1 MKLARVVTILTRVMW
16 FSIKL
21 RVLRSPIME
30 FILKRSVHAVQYKG
44 TILSITGVSMGK
56 SVHDVGNRFEKQVSQ
71 MERPCIYNHIEPLS
85 NGIVTL
91 NILPPSSANMGKTI
105 V

>member
-21 RVLRSPIME
+21 CVLRSPIVE
-30 FILKRSVHAVQYKG
+30 FILKRSVHAVQYEG

-56 SVHDVGNRFEKQVSQ
+56 SVHDVGNRFEK
-71 MERPCIYNHIEPLS
+71 PDGKTCIYNHIEPLS

>member
-1 MKLARVVTILTRVMW
+1 
-16 FSIKL
+16 
-21 RVLRSPIME
+21 ME
-30 FILKRSVHAVQYKG
+30 FILKRSVHAVQYEG

-56 SVHDVGNRFEKQVSQ
+56 SVHDVGNRFEK
-71 MERPCIYNHIEPLS
+71 PDGKTCIYNHIRLS

>member
-1 MKLARVVTILTRVMW
+1 
-16 FSIKL
+16 
-21 RVLRSPIME
+21 
-30 FILKRSVHAVQYKG
+30 
-44 TILSITGVSMGK
+44 MGK